1 MLHIALAKGRIAK
14 TVMKRLA
21 EGASIFLII
30 RMRAASSFSPMMR
43 SVSA

>member
-21 EGASIFLII
+21 EGGFHFLII
-30 RMRAASSFSPMMR
+30 RMRAESSFSPMMR